1 MVEQSKDSPQVAIT
15 WMILAGLCFSAT
27 GVFVKLSG
35 GLLIVWTVI
44 FGRSAVIAIM
54 TFILAKLQ
62 EKSLLF
68 EEPKWLLARC
78 ITGLSAMVCY
88 FYAIPLIPLTTAV
101 VLQWTSPLFVALFSG
116 YLIKEKVSPFLFI
129 CIGVAFTGT
138 ILIISPSFEKVEI
151 NAVYALVS
159 GILSALAYLSIRQ
172 LRSTASSEAVV
183 FWFAIF
189 CIIFS
194 FPLSVK
200 ELQNL
205 SNYEIQLLV
214 GVGITAGI
222 GQIGMT
228 KAYHAAKAAYI
239 GAFSYSTVV
248 VSWVYGLFIFDE
260 ILSLW
265 DMIGTLFILGSGIV
279 LATTSPKTENAQA
292 P

>member
-1 MVEQSKDSPQVAIT
+1 MAEQTTDSPQLAIA
-15 WMILAGLCFSAT
+15 WMILAGFCFSAT

-44 FGRSAVIAIM
+44 FGRSVVIAIM
-54 TFILAKLQ
+54 TFILARFQ
-62 EKSLLF
+62 EKSLSF

-138 ILIISPSFEKVEI
+138 ILIISPSFEKIEI
-151 NAVYALVS
+151 NAVYALIS

-189 CIIFS
+189 CTIFS
-194 FPLSVK
+194 FPLSIK

-205 SNYEIQLLV
+205 SSYEIQLLV
-214 GVGITAGI
+214 GVGITAGV

-248 VSWVYGLFIFDE
+248 VSWIYGLFIFDE

-265 DMIGTLFILGSGIV
+265 DMIGTLFILGSGII
-279 LATTSPKTENAQA
+279 LAMTSPKTENAQA

>member
-1 MVEQSKDSPQVAIT
+1 MVEESNDSPQAAIA

-44 FGRSAVIAIM
+44 FGRSIVIAIM
-54 TFILAKLQ
+54 TFILSKIQ
-62 EKSLLF
+62 NKSLSF
-68 EEPKWLLARC
+68 KEPKWLIVRC
-78 ITGLSAMVCY
+78 ISGLSAMACY
-88 FYAIPLIPLTTAV
+88 FYAIPLISLTTAV

-138 ILIISPSFEKVEI
+138 ILIISPSFEAIEI
-151 NAVYALVS
+151 NALYALIS
-159 GILSALAYLSIRQ
+159 GILSAIAYLSIRQ
-172 LRSTASSEAVV
+172 LRSTATSESVV

-189 CIIFS
+189 CVIFS
-194 FPLSVK
+194 LPFSVK
-200 ELQNL
+200 ELL
-205 SNYEIQLLV
+205 TISTYEIQVLIGV
-214 GVGITAGI
+214 GVTAGI

-248 VSWVYGLFIFDE
+248 VSWIYGFFIFNE
-260 ILSLW
+260 ILSIW
-265 DMIGTLFILGSGIV
+265 DMVGTLLIVGSGIF
-279 LATTSPKTENAQA
+279 LATTSPKTENVQV